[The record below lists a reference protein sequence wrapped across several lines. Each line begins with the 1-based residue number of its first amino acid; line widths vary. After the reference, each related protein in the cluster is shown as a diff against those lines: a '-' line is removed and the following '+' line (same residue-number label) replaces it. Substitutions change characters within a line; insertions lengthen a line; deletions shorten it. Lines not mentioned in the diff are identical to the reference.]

1 VRESGAGPDGTP
13 AAVREVE
20 AELLVLLTRVRRRSR
35 EAARRID
42 PELNAVGYAVLVRV
56 ARDGAPR
63 AADLVAGLGLDKGL
77 VSRAVTQL
85 ERLGLVTRRTDPDD
99 ARAQRISATT
109 KGRRAVDQAVE
120 AGRAN
125 LQRSLAAWS
134 PAEIAEFAD
143 RLHRYNELL
152 GP

>member
-1 VRESGAGPDGTP
+1 MRDPGGHPDGTP

-42 PELNAVGYAVLVRV
+42 PELNAVGYAVLMRV
-56 ARDGAPR
+56 ARDDDPR

-85 ERLGLVTRRTDPDD
+85 ERLGLVTRTADPDD
-99 ARAQRISATT
+99 ARAQRISATPA
-109 KGRRAVDQAVE
+109 GRRAVDEAIE

-134 PAEIAEFAD
+134 PTEIADFAD